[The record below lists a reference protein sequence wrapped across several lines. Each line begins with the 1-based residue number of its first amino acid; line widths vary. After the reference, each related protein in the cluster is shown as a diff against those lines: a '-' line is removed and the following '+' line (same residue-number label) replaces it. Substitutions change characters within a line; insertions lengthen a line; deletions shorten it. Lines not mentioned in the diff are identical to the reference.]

1 MLQKT
6 SGILLH
12 TTNYTDSSLIVKA
25 YTRESGLQSYMIS
38 GVRGKRSKNKA
49 SLLQPMAIVELVAS
63 GSDKQKLRRIT
74 EISVQHP
81 YSSIPYDIVKSTIA
95 LFLNEVLFRSLKE
108 DEADEALYEYLRNA
122 LLILDLS
129 TESCSNFHVY
139 LMLQL
144 TRFLGFFP
152 QGNYSA
158 TQRYFDLREGS
169 FVPSKPEHAL
179 CLEQEDS
186 EVLDKVLRSGFD
198 SLHLLDVSRLQ
209 RKKLLRN
216 LVYFYRL
223 HIPSFGEMRSPEVLE
238 EVIS

>member
-1 MLQKT
+1 MLEKT

-12 TTNYTDSSLIVKA
+12 TTNYSDSSLIVKA
-25 YTRESGLQSYMIS
+25 YTSRFGLQSYMIS

-49 SLLQPMAIVELVAS
+49 SIFQPMTIVELVAS
-63 GSDKQKLRRIT
+63 GSDKNKLKRIT

-81 YSSIPYDIVKSTIA
+81 YSSIPYDIIKSTIA

-108 DEADEALYEYLRNA
+108 EEQDEALYEYLRNA
-122 LLILDLS
+122 LLILDLRA
-129 TESCSNFHVY
+129 ESSANFHVY

-144 TRFLGFFP
+144 TRFLGFYP

-158 TQRYFDLREGS
+158 AQPYFDLREGS
-169 FVPSKPEHAL
+169 FVASKPAHAL
-179 CLEQEDS
+179 SLDQEDS
-186 EVLDKVLRSGFD
+186 AILDSVLRSGFGE
-198 SLHLLDVSRLQ
+198 LHLLSLDRSQ

-216 LVYFYRL
+216 LILFYRL